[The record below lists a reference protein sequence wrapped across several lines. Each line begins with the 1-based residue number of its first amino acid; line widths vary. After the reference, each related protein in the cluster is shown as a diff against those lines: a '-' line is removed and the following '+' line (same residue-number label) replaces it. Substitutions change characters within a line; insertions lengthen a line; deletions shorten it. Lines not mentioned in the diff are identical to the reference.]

1 MQAHKFMYLLNK
13 MNLLSP
19 KGIGRFVSAIMNDGI
34 NIMILVKLSEKI
46 YGDKIAL
53 IDDQESIS
61 YTELRTQCENL
72 SINLQHKYDFGEH
85 KKVAFLCRNHAS
97 LVKAIFSVSR
107 LGADIYLLNT
117 EMSSSQF
124 EELVEQH
131 QFDLIIYDEELTY
144 LLEKSTLGNKKIL
157 CFHDEMIAINHLVG
171 NKSCFNH
178 KLKRASASKI
188 VLLTGGTTGKSKKVM
203 HQPSL
208 MNYVNPFLSL
218 LTKLKLV
225 NRENMLIATP
235 IYHGYG
241 IAILLSFIALGK
253 TVVLTK
259 GFAAE
264 KVCELVREH
273 QIEAI
278 TVVPL
283 MIDKMLKHNANDL
296 TSLRCIASGGAILNP
311 KLVIEVN
318 DKLGE
323 VLFNLYGTS
332 ESGLN
337 CIATPAD
344 LKLYNGTIGK
354 AINGGHLKILD
365 TKKKEVEVGKV
376 GQFYIKNSWSMK
388 NPENAWIGT
397 GDLGYKDQR
406 GFYYLRGRTDDMI
419 VSAGENVYP
428 IQLEQILIKHHLI
441 KDVAVVGIED
451 DRFGQRL
458 CAFVEPINDE
468 LTSEAIFDWLHSR
481 TARYHM
487 PKKIIFISK
496 IPYTSVGKQDKKS
509 LKIGVNDYM

>member
-1 MQAHKFMYLLNK
+1 MQVHKFIYLLNK

-19 KGIGRFVSAIMNDGI
+19 KGVVRLVTAIMNDGI

-53 IDDQESIS
+53 IDDKESIS
-61 YTELRTQCENL
+61 YTQLRTQCENL
-72 SINLQHKYDFGEH
+72 SINLQHKYDLDEH

-131 QFDLIIYDEELTY
+131 QFDLLIYDEELSY
-144 LLEKSTLGNKKIL
+144 LLENSTFSNEKIL
-157 CFHDEMIAINHLVG
+157 CFHDEMPVI
-171 NKSCFNH
+171 NH
-178 KLKRASASKI
+178 KLKRVSASKI
-188 VLLTGGTTGKSKKVM
+188 VLLTGGTTGKSKKVT

-208 MNYVNPFLSL
+208 MNYVHPFLSL

-241 IAILLSFIALGK
+241 LAILLSFIALGK
-253 TVVLTK
+253 TVVLSR

-264 KVCELVREH
+264 KVCELVRVH

-283 MIDKMLKHNANDL
+283 MIDKMLKHNADDL
-296 TSLRCIASGGAILNP
+296 KSLKCIASGGAILNP
-311 KLVIEVN
+311 KLVIDVN

-344 LKLYNGTIGK
+344 LKLYNDTIGK

-365 TKKKEVEVGKV
+365 ANKKELEVGKV

-388 NPENAWIGT
+388 NPENSWIAT

-406 GFYYLRGRTDDMI
+406 GFLYLRGRTDDMI

-428 IQLEQILIKHHLI
+428 IQLEQILLKHHLI

-458 CAFVEPINDE
+458 CAFVEPATDE
-468 LTSEAIFDWLHSR
+468 LTSEAVYDWLISR
-481 TARYHM
+481 AARYHI

-509 LKIGVNDYM
+509 LKKWGNESIS